1 MSARPQPL
9 LVLGLTGPPAV
20 GKNEVMRQL
29 RSIFEDRGAQVSQF
43 SLSDEIRDEIARM
56 DAAAERTSMRKVAND
71 YRQQF
76 GADVWARRVTR
87 RIQDELTAESGTPF
101 IPRLFLVDAIRNPS
115 EVREFQRS
123 FDDRFRLLA
132 VTAPIELILD
142 NLRQRN
148 RSDEDRSALVDL
160 DSVQALVDKEMGVG
174 QPEYGNQIAQCV
186 QMANWPPLENDGSLA
201 EFQDKVRRFALEEL
215 VPLLFGD
222 SRAPD
227 AVTRSTSRGDPG
239 PHRAD

>member
-29 RSIFEDRGAQVSQF
+29 RSIFEPRGVQVSQF
-43 SLSDEIRDEIARM
+43 SLSDEIREEIARM
-56 DAAAERTSMRKVAND
+56 DAEAERTSMRKVANE

-76 GADVWARRVTR
+76 GADVWARRVTH
-87 RIQDELTAESGTPF
+87 RIQDELRDAADTRSAS
-101 IPRLFLVDAIRNPS
+101 RLFLIDAIRNPS

-123 FDDRFRLLA
+123 FGDRFRLLA
-132 VTAPIELILD
+132 VTAPIQLILD

-160 DSVQALVDKEMGVG
+160 ESIQALIDKEMGVG
-174 QPEYGNQIAQCV
+174 QPAYGNQIAQCLE
-186 QMANWPPLENDGSLA
+186 MADWPPLENIGSLA
-201 EFQDKVRRFALEEL
+201 EFQAKVRQFALEAL
-215 VPLLFGD
+215 VPLLLENPPAPNEGNSTS
-222 SRAPD
+222 SRARR
-227 AVTRSTSRGDPG
+227 ASG
-239 PHRAD
+239 PPK